1 MHEVLDKEQL
11 DSALRYD
18 VELVFEEIVSNIVHY
33 GTVDGREL
41 DVCIAVEAR
50 AKPTNRGGATQ
61 PRRPLSN
68 VQASVAVAFVTS
80 KHGMARFRR
89 VGKSSGSRF
98 ALRGGSAI
106 A

>member
-1 MHEVLDKEQL
+1 
-11 DSALRYD
+11 
-18 VELVFEEIVSNIVHY
+18 
-33 GTVDGREL
+33 
-41 DVCIAVEAR
+41 
-50 AKPTNRGGATQ
+50 
-61 PRRPLSN
+61 
-68 VQASVAVAFVTS
+68 VAVAFVTT